1 MEWTL
6 AGLLAT
12 VLVCEDEPALRELI
26 RVSLNDAYE
35 LAEADDGV
43 ECLEVARRVPPDL
56 IVLDMMMPRLNGLE
70 VLEELRSDEELADTP
85 VIVLT
90 AQPAAR
96 EDALRRGAT
105 RVMVKPFTPDDISA
119 AVAEVLSERA

>member
-70 VLEELRSDEELADTP
+70 VLDALRSDEELADTP

-96 EDALRRGAT
+96 EDALRSGAT

>member
-1 MEWTL
+1 MESTL

-43 ECLEVARRVPPDL
+43 ECLEIARKLPPDL

-70 VLEELRSDEELADTP
+70 VLEGLRQDEKLAA
-85 VIVLT
+85 L
-90 AQPAAR
+90 AAWV
-96 EDALRRGAT
+96 ALAAAS
-105 RVMVKPFTPDDISA
+105 KP
-119 AVAEVLSERA
+119 

>member
-1 MEWTL
+1 MEGTL
-6 AGLLAT
+6 AGFLAT

-35 LAEADDGV
+35 LAEAEDGV
-43 ECLEVARRVPPDL
+43 ECLEVARRLPPDL

-70 VLEELRSDEELADTP
+70 VLEKLRQDEKLADTP
-85 VIVLT
+85 VVVLT

-96 EDALRRGAT
+96 EDALGKGAT

-119 AVAEVLSERA
+119 AVEEVLSERA